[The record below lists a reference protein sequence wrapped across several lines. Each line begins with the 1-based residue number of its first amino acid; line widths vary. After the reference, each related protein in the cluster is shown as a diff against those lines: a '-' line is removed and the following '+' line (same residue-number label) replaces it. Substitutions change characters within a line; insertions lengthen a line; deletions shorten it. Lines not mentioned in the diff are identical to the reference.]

1 MARHEFELKGK
12 TEELNNLIAVF
23 VNSSYQVHW
32 ETKKVGN
39 VKRKVLVIEDV
50 KKKGEEQC

>member
-1 MARHEFELKGK
+1 MARREFELKGK

-23 VNSSYQVHW
+23 VNSNYQVHW
-32 ETKKVGN
+32 ETRKVGN

-50 KKKGEEQC
+50 KKSKGDEQ

>member
-1 MARHEFELKGK
+1 MARREFELKGK

-50 KKKGEEQC
+50 KKKGEEE